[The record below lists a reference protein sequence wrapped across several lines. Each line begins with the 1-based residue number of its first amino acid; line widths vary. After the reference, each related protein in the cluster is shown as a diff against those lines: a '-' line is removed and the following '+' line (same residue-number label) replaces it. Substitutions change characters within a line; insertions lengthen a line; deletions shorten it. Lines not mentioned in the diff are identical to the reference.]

1 LVIVNLTDCKRSQ
14 GQFKVQEGT
23 MGRVSGHT
31 PILRASLFALLV
43 TLASFAQQPKVLPPH
58 KPIKPKVEKPIKWLT
73 PAMPRTMVGGLWMID
88 ANFKSSIYLR
98 NVVETD
104 PVTVTPILYL
114 SNGTKYT
121 LPDVTVEPAGIVIIS
136 INDALQKKGISSW
149 ATLKGYVELKYRWP
163 WDPFCATVRN
173 VDTAHSLIF
182 IYALQPTL
190 PLPPNVLNPTPKI
203 PTHTME
209 GMWWKQENNVTGFVA
224 LANLSSQTAQASV
237 LVTDKEGK
245 PLSEHNVTVS
255 PHGMKMVA
263 LRELAT
269 LKETQGGVRVVSS
282 ETTDNMVING
292 GLEDPAVGYSA
303 TLPFAV
309 EPVDPS
315 KPAPIN
321 IAELGLMAGAADP
334 MMLFPAGTTF
344 TPYSLLRNVS
354 DAPVLVTP
362 TLWWMEGGVP
372 HSARLPRINLLPYQT
387 ESLDVMSLLSV
398 SGLKNFNGSFNL
410 VFDGEARRRAL
421 VLASGSV
428 DQTNNYVFEVVA
440 RGVSESAAKSLQY
453 WSTGNGDDTMVAVWN
468 PADETQDFVFTLFFT
483 GGHYI
488 FPLHLEA
495 RATRTFNVSEI
506 VQNQVPD
513 ADGNVIPASVHE
525 GTAKIAGSYAENEHI
540 LVGIDSGIY
549 NVRKATCGTNCQEC
563 DGYTSTSVEDN
574 PFDVGISWAHLLE
587 FVGTWNTGGQYYL
600 GGSWSSSNTSVATVD
615 GGGLVTGVS
624 AGSVTISVIA
634 TDEPMGL
641 GYICTGSC
649 GCPRH
654 NWGGGSN
661 GTVTDN
667 TPNLTGISPSDW
679 TSGTTTPRVTFAGQY
694 FGTNAP
700 TLTFS
705 PSSGISYSLVS
716 YNDTQIVANITV
728 ASGTPN
734 EEVSVSVTNNGY
746 GGLGF
751 QSGGGVVSPISA
763 LVYATIHTPMNTP
776 EVTVII
782 WLNGN
787 APDLKTLPI
796 GANQYLVTGLNSSPG
811 SCAALIFAWVLG
823 TPTYLQTSN
832 DTAYANAWL
841 LANAANTAP
850 PPTITPSAQYS
861 GGNYKV
867 FNDFGGNRS
876 VGYNIGI
883 TPDPCKTG
891 IIPNWVNPGEP
902 SKYEGASGFPS
913 GKVYQLAEGRIGKVG
928 QAASQTINNGRTVPW
943 LWSVIEFDAS
953 GNPTYSDVGT
963 FPTSSV
969 YVNGS
974 LVVTYPQSSVASFV
988 AKDGTYQRTPSQI
1001 H

>member
-1 LVIVNLTDCKRSQ
+1 
-14 GQFKVQEGT
+14 

-58 KPIKPKVEKPIKWLT
+58 KPIAPKVKKPIKWLT

-121 LPDVTVEPAGIVIIS
+121 LPDVTVEPAGVVIIS

-149 ATLKGYVELKYRWP
+149 ATLKGYVELQYRWP

-190 PLPPNVLNPTPKI
+190 PLPPNVLNPTPKM

-224 LANLSSQTAQASV
+224 LANLSSRTAQASV
-237 LVTDKEGK
+237 QVTDKEGK

-303 TLPFAV
+303 TLPFAL

-344 TPYSLLRNVS
+344 TPYSVLRNVS
-354 DAPVLVTP
+354 DAPVSVTP

-372 HSARLPRINLLPYQT
+372 HSARLSRINLLPYQT

-440 RGVSESAAKSLQY
+440 RGVTESAAKSLQY

-468 PADETQDFVFTLFFT
+468 PADETQDLVFTLFFT

-495 RATRTFNVSEI
+495 KATRTFNVSEI

-513 ADGNVIPASVHE
+513 AEGNVIPASVHE
-525 GTAKIAGSYAENEHI
+525 GTAKIAGSRAENEHI

-549 NVRKATCGTNCQEC
+549 NVRKATCGYTCQEC
-563 DGYTSTSVEDN
+563 DGLTSTSVEDN
-574 PFDVGISWAHLLE
+574 PFDVEVNWAHLLE

-624 AGSVTISVIA
+624 HGSVTISVMA
-634 TDEPMGL
+634 TDEPAGL
-641 GYICTGSC
+641 GYICTGPC

-667 TPNLTGISPSDW
+667 TPILTGINPSDW
-679 TSGTTTPRVTFAGQY
+679 TAGKTTPGVTFTGQY

-734 EEVSVSVTNNGY
+734 ENVDVSVTNNGY

-751 QSGGGVVSPISA
+751 QSGGGFVSPTSA
-763 LVYATIHTPMNTP
+763 PVYATVRAPISSP
-776 EVTVII
+776 EVTVIA
-782 WLNGN
+782 WVNGN
-787 APDLKTLPI
+787 APDLNPLPSGENSNLQNSLQNGTFSQSLI
-796 GANQYLVTGLNSSPG
+796 CAGLVSDWSLLLVATD
-811 SCAALIFAWVLG
+811 II
-823 TPTYLQTSN
+823 TSA
-832 DTAYANAWL
+832 DRAYANAWL
-841 LANAANTAP
+841 IKNSPNTAP
-850 PPTITPSAQYS
+850 PSTITPSAQNS
-861 GGNYKV
+861 GGNYRL
-867 FNDFGGNRS
+867 FNDFGKGQADSN
-876 VGYNIGI
+876 VGI

-891 IIPNWVNPGEP
+891 FIPGWAVKGQP
-902 SKYEGASGFPS
+902 SPYMGCCSNASPS
-913 GKVYQLAEGRIGKVG
+913 GEIYQIAEGRIGTAG
-928 QAASQTINNGRTVPW
+928 QRGSQTINGGRTVPW
-943 LWSVIEFDAS
+943 IWSVIEFNSS
-953 GNPTYSDVGT
+953 GTPTYTNVGM
-963 FPTSSV
+963 FPTYSV

-974 LVVTYPQSSVASFV
+974 LVATYPQSTVAAFV
-988 AKDGTYQRTPSQI
+988 LKNDTYQLTPSQI
-1001 H
+1001 P